1 MNILDIKRDTTW
13 TGVGLSKDRFS
24 FEFVLINTATET
36 IIGYFNNVNDGY
48 KYMGKHFLDAQH
60 KFLEVVENPY
70 YNRNK

>member
-1 MNILDIKRDTTW
+1 MNVLDIKRDTTCLS
-13 TGVGLSKDRFS
+13 GLSRDRFS

-36 IIGYFNNVNDGY
+36 IIGYFSDVNDGY

-70 YNRNK
+70 YQMK